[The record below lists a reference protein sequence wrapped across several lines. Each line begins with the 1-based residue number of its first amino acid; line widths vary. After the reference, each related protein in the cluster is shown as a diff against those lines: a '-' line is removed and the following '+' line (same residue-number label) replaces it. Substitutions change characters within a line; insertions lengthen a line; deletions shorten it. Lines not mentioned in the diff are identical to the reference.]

1 MGCCATNAKFQLEL
15 PFEQMEEY
23 DKLKSEIEQFLSSEV
38 PQEKK
43 DKNKISNLLIKLSNQ
58 ITRYENDLLKLKRD
72 KDKTNNENINDDL
85 IEGINQDIKILKEYQ
100 TSLNNLLNTDTNII
114 INENQFFIN
123 DNNNIIINNKN
134 INEINNNE
142 NNEIYF
148 KKCIRRNKKGILNQ
162 KSNLNDNNIN
172 NNDNEKKME
181 LIDTNDYLHLDQNNQ
196 NNNINIIFEF
206 EDGKKIG
213 LLANKEEKFSEVIT
227 RLYEKE
233 NEGDIVVNFQFF
245 DGDNNINEKINN
257 GEKVEEFNLNDFHII
272 RVKSENHN

>member
-1 MGCCATNAKFQLEL
+1 
-15 PFEQMEEY
+15 
-23 DKLKSEIEQFLSSEV
+23 
-38 PQEKK
+38 
-43 DKNKISNLLIKLSNQ
+43 
-58 ITRYENDLLKLKRD
+58 
-72 KDKTNNENINDDL
+72 
-85 IEGINQDIKILKEYQ
+85 
-100 TSLNNLLNTDTNII
+100 
-114 INENQFFIN
+114 
-123 DNNNIIINNKN
+123 
-134 INEINNNE
+134 
-142 NNEIYF
+142 
-148 KKCIRRNKKGILNQ
+148 
-162 KSNLNDNNIN
+162 
-172 NNDNEKKME
+172 ME
-181 LIDTNDYLHLDQNNQ
+181 LIDTNDYLHLDQ

>member
-15 PFEQMEEY
+15 PFDQMEEY
-23 DKLKSEIEQFLSSEV
+23 DKLKSEIEQFLSSEM

-100 TSLNNLLNTDTNII
+100 TSLNNMLNTDTNVI
-114 INENQFFIN
+114 INENQIFIN
-123 DNNNIIINNKN
+123 DNNNIIIDNKNN
-134 INEINNNE
+134 INEINNND

-172 NNDNEKKME
+172 NNENDKKME
-181 LIDTNDYLHLDQNNQ
+181 LIDTNDYLHLDQNN
-196 NNNINIIFEF
+196 NINIIFEF
-206 EDGKKIG
+206 EDGKKVG
-213 LLANKEEKFSEVIT
+213 LLTNKEEKFSEVIT
-227 RLYEKE
+227 RLYENE
-233 NEGDIVVNFQFF
+233 NDILMKYQFF

-257 GEKVEEFNLNDFHII
+257 GEKVQEFNLNDFHVIK
-272 RVKSENHN
+272 VKSENPN

>member
-1 MGCCATNAKFQLEL
+1 MGCCATEAKFQLEL

-58 ITRYENDLLKLKRD
+58 ITRYENDLLKLKRN
-72 KDKTNNENINDDL
+72 KDKANNENINDDL

-142 NNEIYF
+142 NN
-148 KKCIRRNKKGILNQ
+148 
-162 KSNLNDNNIN
+162 
-172 NNDNEKKME
+172 
-181 LIDTNDYLHLDQNNQ
+181 
-196 NNNINIIFEF
+196 
-206 EDGKKIG
+206 
-213 LLANKEEKFSEVIT
+213 
-227 RLYEKE
+227 
-233 NEGDIVVNFQFF
+233 
-245 DGDNNINEKINN
+245 
-257 GEKVEEFNLNDFHII
+257 
-272 RVKSENHN
+272 

>member
-1 MGCCATNAKFQLEL
+1 MGCCAKNAKFQLEL
-15 PFEQMEEY
+15 PFDQMEEY
-23 DKLKSEIEQFLSSEV
+23 DKLKSEIEQFLSSEM

-100 TSLNNLLNTDTNII
+100 TSLNNMLNTDTNVI
-114 INENQFFIN
+114 INENQIFIN
-123 DNNNIIINNKN
+123 DNNNIIIDNKNN
-134 INEINNNE
+134 INEINNND

-172 NNDNEKKME
+172 NNENDKKME
-181 LIDTNDYLHLDQNNQ
+181 LIDTNDYLHLDQNN
-196 NNNINIIFEF
+196 NINIIFEF
-206 EDGKKIG
+206 EDGKKVG
-213 LLANKEEKFSEVIT
+213 LLTNKEEKFSEVIT
-227 RLYEKE
+227 RLYENE
-233 NEGDIVVNFQFF
+233 NENDILMKYQFF

-257 GEKVEEFNLNDFHII
+257 GEKVQEFNLNDFHVIK
-272 RVKSENHN
+272 VKSENPN